1 MVKETD
7 YIYNIPKFSKKSS
20 LANTRIMLDRIG
32 FDENSKKIIHVA
44 GTNGKGSVCAYL
56 AGILGKAGK
65 KTGLFTSPHLVRIN
79 ERIVIN
85 GEEVTDSVFEDSFKR
100 IKKISEDMVRD
111 GFDHPSFFEFLFGMA
126 MDIFKNSD
134 TEYIIL
140 ETGLGG
146 RLDATNVI
154 TRPVMTVLTS
164 ISLDHTEILGDTYE
178 KIAMDS
184 VRLLSPGGKLYFEIN
199 ETQGEACARMLETAG
214 YKHIRIIKDLYEK
227 NRFVSAIKPIRHG

>member
-20 LANTRIMLDRIG
+20 LANTRIMLARIG

-85 GEEVTDSVFEDSFKR
+85 GEEVTDSVRKYPR
-100 IKKISEDMVRD
+100 IW
-111 GFDHPSFFEFLFGMA
+111 
-126 MDIFKNSD
+126 
-134 TEYIIL
+134 
-140 ETGLGG
+140 
-146 RLDATNVI
+146 
-154 TRPVMTVLTS
+154 
-164 ISLDHTEILGDTYE
+164 
-178 KIAMDS
+178 
-184 VRLLSPGGKLYFEIN
+184 
-199 ETQGEACARMLETAG
+199 
-214 YKHIRIIKDLYEK
+214 
-227 NRFVSAIKPIRHG
+227 